1 MVNEIPTAPDDPERR
16 LVLRYAPPAARAGL
30 AALMALDDR
39 LGAIVRRASEPMI
52 GLMRLTWWAEA
63 LDALDAGPPP
73 PEPLLCALAAVDV
86 RGAALAGMI
95 DGWEVLLGGEPLD
108 EPALAT
114 FGRERGGR
122 LFAAMAALSGV
133 DDARVVTAG
142 EGWAL
147 ADLAGHLTDR
157 EAAARAGRMA
167 IERLDGL
174 FAARWPVPLR
184 ALGALAL
191 LARSDLAGGR
201 TGAPGRV
208 GRLMLHRLTGC

>member
-1 MVNEIPTAPDDPERR
+1 MYEGEAVSPERR
-16 LVLRYAPPAARAGL
+16 LVLSYAPSPARAGL
-30 AALMALDDR
+30 TALMALDDR

-63 LDALDAGPPP
+63 LDALDAAPPP
-73 PEPLLCALAAVDV
+73 PEPLLRALAAVDV
-86 RGAALAGMI
+86 RGAALARMT
-95 DGWEVLLGGEPLD
+95 DGWEVLLGDEPLD
-108 EPALAT
+108 DAALAT

-122 LFAAMAALSGV
+122 LFAAMAALSEA
-133 DDARVVTAG
+133 DDPRVAPAG

-147 ADLAGHLTDR
+147 ADLAAHLTDR

-167 IERLDGL
+167 RDRLGGL
-174 FAARWPVPLR
+174 FAARWPAPLR

-208 GRLMLHRLTGC
+208 GRLMLHRLTGR